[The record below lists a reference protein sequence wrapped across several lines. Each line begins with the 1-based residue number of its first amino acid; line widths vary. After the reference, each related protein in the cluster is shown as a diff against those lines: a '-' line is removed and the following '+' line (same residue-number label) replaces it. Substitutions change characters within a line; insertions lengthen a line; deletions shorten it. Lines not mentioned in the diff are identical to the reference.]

1 MVQGAE
7 RCLAGRR
14 RPEVVDEDGLEAVL
28 DGEAD
33 ALHVVDVVHVVA
45 ALGEG
50 DGHVLGLDALRE
62 AHGYAH
68 TWMGSLRP
76 LDCSP
81 KNNVICGVAAS

>member
-1 MVQGAE
+1 MLFARRCSPLASPRRSEPRLRTARRSDAESRRFVTAKRCMVAI
-7 RCLAGRR
+7 
-14 RPEVVDEDGLEAVL
+14 D
-28 DGEAD
+28 AD
-33 ALHVVDVVHVVA
+33 RLQ
-45 ALGEG
+45 
-50 DGHVLGLDALRE
+50 ALRE